1 MNCSCGCCIGPH
13 VETPGSTANRPGLSK
28 LAYRAG
34 THATFVQTMQA
45 RLSSADFPA
54 LDALRTRDR
63 NDASIALLDAW
74 ALTGDVLTFYQ
85 ERIVNEGYLRTATER
100 RSVLELARLIG
111 YTPKPGVA
119 ASVYLAYM
127 IDKDAAP
134 VEIPAGARV
143 NSVPAPGEQMQAFET
158 SEPLKAR
165 FEWNVM
171 RPRITRPQTFGDLK
185 KGLYFAGVATNLKP
199 NDPLLLWFDSKGPPK
214 LRHVKA
220 VVVDAANDRTHVLL
234 QEADAA
240 ALTAIKAVG
249 QVIEKFS
256 NVEAFEVS
264 ATTGTA
270 KQVLNVLNEIS
281 ARADA
286 RTNLGEHLETVAL
299 PLLEEQL
306 RISQERGYTKLAP
319 WIAGMVGELR
329 QAHGASVS
337 ELGLAPD
344 TFATLAGNNNV
355 SALGGVMTSIAVA
368 PSKTPASARQLPRDA
383 NHVLA
388 NNADALPRLVTALRP
403 ELDSLYTAWGNLPLS
418 PNAGVSV
425 CALRVQAPP
434 FGHNAP
440 LHPKPRAPEVA
451 PEYEEWPLTNFVA
464 TTISLATL
472 ENNPIAVKAT
482 IEQGII
488 SETTEKPLPPEPST
502 KKTYDLVLG
511 AVTTVTMTIVYGGD
525 SRAEL
530 IEIKASGFRWTVVL
544 DFKSDNP
551 RIVVKSNG
559 ESTKVENGKSAKLL
573 LDEMRISVD
582 WNLKKAGTV
591 SNLPP
596 AQDGRIII
604 TIEHILVDTIEL
616 DARYEKILPESWAV
630 IERADTGTSIVAQVG
645 GVRSISKADY
655 GISGRVTQLLLD
667 PKLKPKWLT
676 LNDRWL
682 SVFRATTVLA
692 QCEDLALAEEA
703 MDLPVCGQEIE
714 LGALYNG
721 LEPGRWVIV
730 AGERADIEDAQG
742 KIVGGVKAAE
752 LQMISRVEQKAAPD
766 LPGDKAHTFIT
777 FFDKLAYCYKRDT
790 LAIYGNVVKATH
802 GETRQEVLGAGNA
815 AVPLQ
820 QFTLKQPPLTFVSAP
835 TVSGVQSSLVVRVN
849 DLQWHESERFSELGP
864 TDHKFITRTDDD
876 AKTTIVFGD
885 GEYGARVSTGLENIK
900 ATYRNGLG
908 KMGNVKAGQITLL
921 STRPLGVKEVIN
933 PIRASGGA
941 DRENRDQMRKNAPL
955 ALLALDRLVSTVDYA
970 DFARTFAGIAKATAS
985 RQPTAHAS
993 VVQVIVAGTDD
1004 APIET
1009 SSDLYRNL
1017 EDALHR
1023 FGDPYLPI
1031 EIVVRKRLTLV
1042 ITANVEIDPDYQ
1054 WETLEPK
1061 IRAALLE
1068 RFSFDN
1074 QELGG
1079 HVLLSSAIAAIQNV
1093 RGVTYVDIDKFDAF
1107 PEEKLVNA
1115 LQDAKSIDIGLQ
1127 QRITVE
1133 PKEIAFL
1140 VPDVPDTLILQELKS

>member
-13 VETPGSTANRPGLSK
+13 IETPGSTANRPGLSK
-28 LAYRAG
+28 LNYRAG
-34 THATFVQTMQA
+34 THATFAQTMHA

-54 LDALRTRDR
+54 LEALHSRDR

-134 VEIPAGARV
+134 VEIPTGARV
-143 NSVPAPGEQMQAFET
+143 NSVPAPGEKMQAFET

-171 RPRITRPQTFGDLK
+171 RPRMTRPQTFRDLK
-185 KGLYFAGVATNLKP
+185 KGLYFTGVATNLKP
-199 NDPLLLWFDSKGPPK
+199 NDPLLLWFDSKGEPK
-214 LRHVKA
+214 LFRVKD
-220 VVVDAANDRTHVLL
+220 VEVDADNGRTHVLL
-234 QEADAA
+234 QGVDAA
-240 ALTAIKAVG
+240 APTAIKAVG

-256 NVEAFEVS
+256 NLEAFDVS
-264 ATTGTA
+264 ATTATA
-270 KQVLNVLNEIS
+270 KQVLSVLNEIG
-281 ARADA
+281 AQADA
-286 RTNLGEHLETVAL
+286 SANLGEHLETVAL
-299 PLLEEQL
+299 PQLEQL
-306 RISQERGYTKLAP
+306 LGISQERGYTKLAP
-319 WIAGMVGELR
+319 WIEGMVGELR
-329 QAHGASVS
+329 EAYGASVS
-337 ELGLAPD
+337 EFGLAPS
-344 TFATLAGNNNV
+344 TSAAPAGNSTV

-368 PSKTPASARQLPRDA
+368 PSKTPANAKQLPRDPDR
-383 NHVLA
+383 VLA
-388 NNADALPRLVTALRP
+388 SNADTLPRLVTALRP
-403 ELDSLYTAWGNLPLS
+403 ELDALYTAWSNLPLS
-418 PNAGVSV
+418 PAAGVSV

-440 LHPKPRAPEVA
+440 LNPKPFEIGKPI
-451 PEYEEWPLTNFVA
+451 EYEEWPLADMAIAKSQIVLTTNA
-464 TTISLATL
+464 D
-472 ENNPIAVKAT
+472 NPLTIAVILEWGSNKLEVTRPFEPGAPGSTKIYKLAYENVVITVSYAQDPPAKIQEIKVDLPKFKLGAIITPRTVQPPKKLSVKVRGQTRPIEKGEKLQFPAT
-482 IEQGII
+482 DGVTVAIDSTAIEQRESI
-488 SETTEKPLPPEPST
+488 SIRDHTPK
-502 KKTYDLVLG
+502 D
-511 AVTTVTMTIVYGGD
+511 I
-525 SRAEL
+525 
-530 IEIKASGFRWTVVL
+530 L
-544 DFKSDNP
+544 D
-551 RIVVKSNG
+551 
-559 ESTKVENGKSAKLL
+559 
-573 LDEMRISVD
+573 
-582 WNLKKAGTV
+582 
-591 SNLPP
+591 
-596 AQDGRIII
+596 
-604 TIEHILVDTIEL
+604 L
-616 DARYEKILPESWAV
+616 DARYEKIVPKSWIA
-630 IERADTGTSIVAQVG
+630 IERADTGRTIVAQILDAQTVS
-645 GVRSISKADY
+645 VAAY
-655 GISGRVTQLLLD
+655 GISGRLTRLHLD
-667 PKLKPKWLT
+667 
-676 LNDRWL
+676 RAWL
-682 SVFRATTVLA
+682 SDSDTSLSVVRSTTASVL
-692 QCEDLALAEEA
+692 CEKLPLAEEPIG
-703 MDLPVCGQEIE
+703 DEICPKKQETQEIE
-714 LGALYNG
+714 LGALYTG

-730 AGERADIEDAQG
+730 AGERADIQDAQG
-742 KIVGGVKAAE
+742 TIVGGVKAAE
-752 LQMISRVEQKAAPD
+752 LQMISGVEQKPAPD

-777 FFDKLAYCYKRDT
+777 FFDKLAYCYRRDT

-802 GETRQEVLGAGNA
+802 GETRQEVLGGGNA
-815 AVPLQ
+815 AVALQ

-849 DLQWHESERFSELGP
+849 DVQWHESERFSELGP

-885 GEYGARVSTGLENIK
+885 GEYGARVPTGLENIK

-970 DFARTFAGIAKATAS
+970 DFARSFAGIAKATAN
-985 RQPTAHAS
+985 RKPTAHAA
-993 VVQVIVAGTDD
+993 VVQVIVAGADD

-1042 ITANVEIDPDYQ
+1042 MAANVEIDPDYQ

-1074 QELGG
+1074 QELGE
-1079 HVLLSSAIAAIQNV
+1079 HVLLSRAMAAVQAV
-1093 RGVTYVDIDKFDAF
+1093 RGVTYVDIDKFHAV
-1107 PEEKLVNA
+1107 PEEDLLTAFK
-1115 LQDAKSIDIGLQ
+1115 DTKSIYIGLQ
-1127 QRITVE
+1127 PCIAVE
-1133 PKEIAFL
+1133 PDQIAYL
-1140 VPDVPDTLILQELKS
+1140 VPDVPEMLILQELKP